1 MRTCTLTFIDLV
13 SFYVKTYFQGQNFYE
28 ILNYWISYAYDDVD
42 LLLQKISAIKEFE
55 ANWIWIKFFMIRVFS
70 PKETLGDSFYLCLTN
85 DLPLCS

>member
-55 ANWIWIKFFMIRVFS
+55 AN
-70 PKETLGDSFYLCLTN
+70 
-85 DLPLCS
+85 